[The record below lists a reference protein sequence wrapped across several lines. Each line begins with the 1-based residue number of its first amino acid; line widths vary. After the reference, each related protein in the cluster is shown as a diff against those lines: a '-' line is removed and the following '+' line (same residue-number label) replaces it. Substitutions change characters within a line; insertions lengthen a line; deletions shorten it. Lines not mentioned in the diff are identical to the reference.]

1 MSNQIDLQGNVNDIY
16 FTNPDSIKYVNKG
29 LSIYNHG
36 SGNQIVINENVIFDS
51 FNIRVNCNN
60 SKIYIGSGCEL
71 TGTVIMKLTDNNQL
85 NIGENTSVGGA
96 NFICGEGKSITIGKD
111 CMIAWGIEFR
121 NTDSHAIFDLD
132 TKQRINQADDIIIGN
147 HVWIGAHSTILK
159 GSNIKNG
166 SIIAIKSLVSSYF
179 ENENIIIGGIPAKEL
194 KRNIYWERPLLG

>member
-1 MSNQIDLQGNVNDIY
+1 MDRCL
-16 FTNPDSIKYVNKG
+16 
-29 LSIYNHG
+29 
-36 SGNQIVINENVIFDS
+36 IV
-51 FNIRVNCNN
+51 
-60 SKIYIGSGCEL
+60 
-71 TGTVIMKLTDNNQL
+71 
-85 NIGENTSVGGA
+85 
-96 NFICGEGKSITIGKD
+96 
-111 CMIAWGIEFR
+111 
-121 NTDSHAIFDLD
+121 FDLD